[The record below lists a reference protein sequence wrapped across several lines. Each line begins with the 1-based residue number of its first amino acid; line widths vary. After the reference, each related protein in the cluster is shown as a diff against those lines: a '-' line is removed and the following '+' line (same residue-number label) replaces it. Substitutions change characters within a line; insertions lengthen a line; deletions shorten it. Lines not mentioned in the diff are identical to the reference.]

1 MALEQVTVEY
11 NLALG
16 KAKAQ
21 FEEFVSKLLAKEA
34 EIKEANKTTATSIIL
49 DLSKIVK
56 ARKDAANQAIADS
69 KKSESAIVE
78 ASKQTTTKIVAE
90 ENKREAKHKEVE
102 SKKVVATKKAE
113 ATIVATINKTIST
126 IISNSKKVLS
136 AEAIAANKR
145 AKFIRDEI
153 EDLEE
158 LRKRKKLAYTPE
170 EISQY
175 NKRIAET
182 QQRIKTL
189 KDETGN
195 LSKGN
200 GNLVSSFKSIAA
212 AIGLTFSVQQLI
224 GFGKELLEI
233 ERKSKTVTKAFN
245 NLASTQDLA
254 ALRASTGF
262 GVSDLQLKALTV
274 RAAAFKI
281 PLETLPKLL
290 KFATIRAA
298 ETGQE
303 VDYLVES
310 IINGIGRKSALVI
323 DNLGISVSETQKEF
337 KKTGDFAVAVGNIIE
352 REMDKSVTSIDDAIG
367 QTQKLSA
374 SWENFKENLSKS
386 VAPALNQQLG
396 AINSFLKARNEA
408 VEAQTTT
415 TTDELKLALDVFT
428 DYGDS
433 FIKVYTDKLEAGLTI
448 DASVLKNVTLLRDL
462 LNTSADQYKALR
474 EEVGNFTEYDQFNA
488 KIEEITNLMKPFEE
502 QGVTAS
508 KGYLSLATSLKL
520 VQQSMEQLGVK
531 IAPTGETLK
540 QLNEELT
547 LLKDQ
552 FENTDVNTTLFRTI
566 QQQIKDLEARIES
579 IVNPTNKGSIAY
591 FEAQLA
597 KLEERL
603 KKETSITRIRELERE
618 IYLLGVRIAAIK
630 NLDTVLGDELI
641 SESVPADLDAANKA
655 AIHLLE
661 SLQLLNDTQLKEL
674 NKELEKTS
682 KELTDLATQ
691 VTDDLWEE
699 FKANIDAARQKQ
711 EEFNAILTSSITN
724 VIGDLTG
731 LFNSIGEQQDEAIN
745 RQLEGERQR
754 AQEHFDIMRGIWQSQ
769 LDNGQITK
777 EELFNQETAYNEKI
791 NALEARQ
798 AELRKQQLRKQA
810 IAEKANASFQLIV
823 GTTTAVAKNLA
834 NPPAIIAIIAAAAA
848 QLAILAA
855 TPIPEFATGVV
866 GLQGAGTETS
876 DSIHAK
882 LSKGESVITAKA
894 TRQNKDAL
902 TAMNKGEYEKYVQ
915 QTYIMPALE
924 VKRQQQ
930 RNSFAE
936 SIATSMQSGT
946 YDDSLLIHETRKNKA
961 VNIKNAD
968 QIGKATARE
977 MSRNS
982 YFRNRV

>member
-11 NLALG
+11 NIQTG

-21 FEEFVSKLLAKEA
+21 FEELVRSIQQGEQKIIDSARN
-34 EIKEANKTTATSIIL
+34 ANKA
-49 DLSKIVK
+49 
-56 ARKDAANQAIADS
+56 
-69 KKSESAIVE
+69 
-78 ASKQTTTKIVAE
+78 
-90 ENKREAKHKEVE
+90 
-102 SKKVVATKKAE
+102 
-113 ATIVATINKTIST
+113 
-126 IISNSKKVLS
+126 IIS
-136 AEAIAANKR
+136 
-145 AKFIRDEI
+145 DE
-153 EDLEE
+153 DKAFN
-158 LRKRKKLAYTPE
+158 KRKKLIKEEESELQQLEKRKKRVYSPE
-170 EISQY
+170 DIREY
-175 NKRIAET
+175 NKTLEET
-182 QQRIKTL
+182 SKKVKKVGT
-189 KDETGN
+189 E
-195 LSKGN
+195 SKGLEKSN
-200 GNLVSSFKSIAA
+200 GNLITSFRNIAGA
-212 AIGLTFSVQQLI
+212 VGIAFGVQQLLA
-224 GFGKELLEI
+224 FGKELLEI
-233 ERKSKTVTKAFN
+233 GRKSQGVSKAFN
-245 NLASTQDLA
+245 AIAGSQDLA
-254 ALRASTGF
+254 ALRTATGLS
-262 GVSDLQLKALTV
+262 VSDLQLKQLAV
-274 RAAAFKI
+274 RANTFKI
-281 PLETLPKLL
+281 SLETLPTLL
-290 KFATIRAA
+290 QFATVRAA

-303 VDYLVES
+303 VDYLVNS
-310 IINGIGRKSALVI
+310 IIDGIGRQSPLI
-323 DNLGISVSETQKEF
+323 LDNLGLSAKDVQNEF
-337 KKTGDFAVAVGNIIE
+337 KKTGDFAAAVGNIID
-352 REMDKSVTSIDDAIG
+352 REMGNSVTSIDEATTSVQRLGANLDNIQERLGVAF
-367 QTQKLSA
+367 S
-374 SWENFKENLSKS
+374 NF
-386 VAPALNQQLG
+386 VAPGIQAISDGITNASNILGGFETNVNEIRIALG
-396 AINSFLKARNEA
+396 AYGGDVDVVVDAYERFGTVNGDVVDKINKLREA
-408 VEAQTTT
+408 
-415 TTDELKLALDVFT
+415 TDANGAAF
-428 DYGDS
+428 
-433 FIKVYTDKLEAGLTI
+433 AG
-448 DASVLKNVTLLRDL
+448 
-462 LNTSADQYKALR
+462 LR
-474 EEVGNFTEYDQFNA
+474 EELATFTTDQQF
-488 KIEEITNLMKPFEE
+488 
-502 QGVTAS
+502 GVLIQ
-508 KGYLSLATSLKL
+508 KYQGYLLKL
-520 VQQSMEQLGVK
+520 QEQNLTTTEGFFQLRTQLQLVQDAFVK
-531 IAPTGETLK
+531 FKNPIEANATETLK
-540 QLNEELT
+540 QLNEQLT
-547 LLKDQ
+547 VLKEQ
-552 FENTDVNTTLFRTI
+552 FENTDVNTALFRTI
-566 QQQIKDLEARIES
+566 QAEIKALEERIES

-655 AIHLLE
+655 AIHLIE

-682 KELTDLATQ
+682 KELTDLANQ

-711 EEFNAILTSSITN
+711 EEFNAILTSS
-724 VIGDLTG
+724 VVGLVGDLTG

-902 TAMNKGEYEKYVQ
+902 TAMNNGEYEKYVQ

-936 SIATSMQSGT
+936 SISRSMQSGT

-961 VNIKNAD
+961 VSIRNAD

-977 MSRNS
+977 LGRNS
-982 YFRNRV
+982 YFKNRV